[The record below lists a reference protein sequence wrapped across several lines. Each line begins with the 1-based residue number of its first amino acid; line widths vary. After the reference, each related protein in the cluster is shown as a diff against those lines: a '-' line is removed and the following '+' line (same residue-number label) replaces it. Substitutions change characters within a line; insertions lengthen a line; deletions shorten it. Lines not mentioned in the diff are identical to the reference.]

1 MQTWIRVLYSK
12 TFCKQK
18 KIIYIY
24 VYDIVNMRGGK
35 QEIVVLLGQFP
46 WDRNLYNG

>member
-18 KIIYIY
+18 KNYIYIY
-24 VYDIVNMRGGK
+24 VYDIVNMRGKK

-46 WDRNLYNG
+46 